1 MSPVERDILAL
12 LAREWDLK
20 GPPGIMDVSDIVAA
34 LPAAPGDVLAAL
46 ESLFR
51 SGMTDMNRLK
61 SAAFLTPEGYGSAPG
76 GKDPGPG

>member
-1 MSPVERDILAL
+1 MSPEERDVLAL

-51 SGMTDMNRLK
+51 SGMTDMNTLK
-61 SAAFLTPEGYGSAPG
+61 SAVFLTPEGYEAVRID
-76 GKDPGPG
+76 KDPGRA